1 MKIQGGIILTL
12 CIGCTLIGMEGAV
25 SGVSGEPAR
34 LQVSFVDPAWDG
46 KTVPVGQQCL
56 RFGGET
62 PSTPR
67 LMVRGIPPEANAI
80 IMEYSDRSYAPMDD
94 GGHGMIGYRIPE
106 GTKEVVV
113 PSVPG
118 HSFDMPE
125 GFFVVSPHR
134 VPGWATA
141 GAYLP
146 PCSGGR
152 GNHYSVTVKAVH
164 QPSAGSTDFT
174 VLGQAS
180 LELGTY

>member
-1 MKIQGGIILTL
+1 MRSRTAIVAVLF
-12 CIGCTLIGMEGAV
+12 IGCALLGTEGVVWGA
-25 SGVSGEPAR
+25 SGEPAR
-34 LQVSFVDPAWDG
+34 LQVSFVDPAWNG
-46 KTVPVGQQCL
+46 ETIPAGQQCL
-56 RFGGET
+56 RFGGKH

-67 LMVRGIPPEANAI
+67 LMVRGIPPGANAI
-80 IMEYSDRSYAPMDD
+80 IMEYSDRSYATMDD

-146 PCSGGR
+146 PCSGGK
-152 GNHYSVTVKAVH
+152 GNHYYVTVKAVS
-164 QPSAGSTDFT
+164 QPSPGSAEFT
-174 VLGQAS
+174 VLGQGS